1 MFEPNKPRYLTR
13 GVDASIP
20 LNIQAFLWTAIDNM
34 PPERDYLQVF
44 KLSDMG
50 GLQTIEHS
58 SEQPEFH
65 MTYILTEVTKPVT
78 AKIYVIDSV
87 DYCTMLLAEEY

>member
-13 GVDASIP
+13 GVDAEIP
-20 LNIQAFLWTAIDNM
+20 PYIQLFLWTAIDNM
-34 PPERDYLQVF
+34 PTKRDYLQVF
-44 KLSDMG
+44 KLSDVG
-50 GLQTIEHS
+50 GLQSIEHS
-58 SEQPEFH
+58 AEQPEFH
-65 MTYILTEVTKPVT
+65 MTYILTEVEKPVT